1 MPPLS
6 ELTPL
11 VWAVL
16 AIGAMSVGITKTA
29 LPGLGTVSVA
39 LFAAVLPAKASTAAL
54 LLVLIVGDMFALW
67 RYRRHADW
75 PTLLRLVPAVLVG
88 LALGAVFLAFASDVS
103 VRRVIGVCL
112 LVLIA
117 FTVWRRFRP
126 TATEF
131 TERGARFARVG
142 YGTLGGFITL
152 VANAGGAVIGLYL
165 IAARFQVLAFLGTS
179 AWFFAVINV
188 TKVPVLAG
196 LGLITADTLLL
207 VLLLIPA
214 VVLGAFIGFRVARV
228 IKQRVFEW
236 IVIGGTVVGA
246 LYLLLF

>member
-16 AIGAMSVGITKTA
+16 ALGAVCVGVTKAA
-29 LPGLGTVSVA
+29 LPGLNTVSVA

-54 LLVLIVGDMFALW
+54 LLTLIVGDVFAMW

-75 PTLLRLVPAVLVG
+75 PTLIRLIPAVLAG
-88 LALGAVFLAFASDVS
+88 LALGAAFLALANDAS
-103 VRRVIGVCL
+103 VRRVIGACL
-112 LVLIA
+112 LVLIG
-117 FTVWRRFRP
+117 FTVWRRYRR
-126 TATEF
+126 ADSEF
-131 TERGARFARVG
+131 TERGARLARVG
-142 YGTLGGFITL
+142 YGTLGGFITM

-165 IAARFQVLAFLGTS
+165 LAARFEVLAFLGTS
-179 AWFFAVINV
+179 AWFFAVINL
-188 TKVPVLAG
+188 TKVPILAG

-207 VLLLIPA
+207 VLILIPA
-214 VVLGAFIGFRVARV
+214 VVAGAFVGFRIVKTM
-228 IKQRVFEW
+228 KQQAFEW
-236 IVIGGTVVGA
+236 IVIGGTVAGA